1 MKRAGWFV
9 LVFVLSLSAALPA
22 NWLLAPVAAEGVS
35 GSLWQGQAQRL
46 GQVGPV
52 AWHWQP
58 WRLQAQVELG
68 FQGQSW
74 QVQVAG
80 WPWNWRA
87 AVVPMQPTLTTPS
100 SYRLTGEWNGRID
113 VQGSGRQCRGSQGEI
128 SVDGLAMDAPWL
140 VPLGAGQVRIDC
152 SAGMHLLARLQLQ
165 GQHQAELDADLLAR
179 RAKLQGEMTPGT
191 ALYPVLLAAG
201 WLKADATGISRTLK
215 W

>member
-1 MKRAGWFV
+1 MKRAAWFG
-9 LVFVLSLSAALPA
+9 LVFVLSLLAALPA

-46 GQVGPV
+46 GPVGPV
-52 AWHWQP
+52 VWHWQP

-87 AVVPMQPTLTTPS
+87 AVEPMKRTLTAPS
-100 SYRLTGEWNGRID
+100 AYRLTGEWSGRID
-113 VQGSGRQCRGSQGEI
+113 VQGSGRQCQGSQGEI
-128 SVDGLAMDAPWL
+128 GVNGLALDAPWS
-140 VPLGAGQVRIDC
+140 VPLGAGLVRIDC

-165 GQHQAELDADLLAR
+165 GQHEGELDADLLAR
-179 RAKLQGEMTPGT
+179 RGKLQGEVTTGT
-191 ALYPVLLAAG
+191 ALYPLLLAAG
-201 WLKADATGISRTLK
+201 WLKTDTPRMSRNLK